1 MYKRQGCGNCKHL
14 AYGGGCRRSAYQGT
28 DKINGFDVNCIAREE
43 VSWLVHPCADL
54 IFNIKHYL
62 VTYKLWEGGVNME
75 RQDWEMSVE
84 EFNDCGCAMN
94 GD

>member
-1 MYKRQGCGNCKHL
+1 MIKK
-14 AYGGGCRRSAYQGT
+14 GGALM
-28 DKINGFDVNCIAREE
+28 D
-43 VSWLVHPCADL
+43 
-54 IFNIKHYL
+54 
-62 VTYKLWEGGVNME
+62 

>member
-1 MYKRQGCGNCKHL
+1 MIILSKNL
-14 AYGGGCRRSAYQGT
+14 
-28 DKINGFDVNCIAREE
+28 N
-43 VSWLVHPCADL
+43 
-54 IFNIKHYL
+54 
-62 VTYKLWEGGVNME
+62 GGVSME